1 MISYQYAILTKDGIC
16 FKCLLYTFSKVSW
29 NEIMNITVEREET
42 ASNNMGI
49 KIYKNFIYFLTK
61 DSNSNKHNKIIYTQK
76 NCEIIKGFIKSNNI
90 NIDLSSI
97 K

>member
-1 MISYQYAILTKDGIC
+1 
-16 FKCLLYTFSKVSW
+16 
-29 NEIMNITVEREET
+29 MNITVEREET